1 MTASNRIEALKE
13 LSFFQGV
20 SEGRLAELAELCW
33 EVEFPARTTIFEE
46 LDRAKD
52 AYFILDGRI
61 SIGICDA
68 RGCRQISVIGKG
80 ELLGWS
86 PLIGRTRLFDT
97 AHTATAVK
105 ALCFQADE
113 LLEFCKKN
121 SDFGFEFVRRVAT
134 VLAERLS
141 ATRRQ
146 LLEATGVHLPEY
158 ALESD

>member
-1 MTASNRIEALKE
+1 MSASDNIEALKE
-13 LSFFQGV
+13 ISFFQGV
-20 SEGRLAELAELCW
+20 HEPLLEQLATMCW
-33 EVEFPARTTIFEE
+33 EVKFPARTTIFEE
-46 LDRAKD
+46 FDRAKD

-61 SIGICDA
+61 SLAICDGK
-68 RGCRQISVIGKG
+68 GCRQISIVGKG

-97 AHTATAVK
+97 ARAATDVK
-105 ALCFQADE
+105 AICFQADE
-113 LLEFCKKN
+113 LLEFCKQH

-141 ATRRQ
+141 ATRQQ
-146 LLEATGVHLPEY
+146 LFQATGLHLPEF